1 MLAVSEDSKE
11 KYVENNEELKEDV
24 KESSEYQFERLLNVF
39 DMLGSLLKRVQVKTD
54 FAIFL
59 TNASEDSRMDDDT
72 SKVESISLEDRLEAL
87 EYKTVET
94 RTNKIYIF

>member
-24 KESSEYQFERLLNVF
+24 KESSEYQFERLLNVL
-39 DMLGSLLKRVQVKTD
+39 DMLGNLLKRVHMKTD
-54 FAIFL
+54 LAVFL
-59 TNASEDSRMDDDT
+59 ANASGDFRMDDD
-72 SKVESISLEDRLEAL
+72 SANVESISLEDCLEAL

-94 RTNKIYIF
+94 STNKIYII